1 MQPIEQWVIPSSVPQ
16 GLQISFIKVI
26 VSFPGHKSPRT
37 CPFILAQL
45 FLFRL
50 SDMNHVFSED
60 SSVRTSLIYLV
71 IFLLLMNQNFLKII
85 KKIQRHASM
94 VTYTLRSD
102 LTSSSFSSW
111 MTDKCEILTRLFWS
125 SSRRPILW
133 SNSRFYSRFRTK
145 KNSVLYSQNITNYW
159 ITSHDFK
166 LP

>member
-37 CPFILAQL
+37 SPFILAQL

-60 SSVRTSLIYLV
+60 SSVSTSLVYLV
-71 IFLLLMNQNFLKII
+71 IFFTIDESKLFKDN

-125 SSRRPILW
+125 SSRRPIL
-133 SNSRFYSRFRTK
+133 R
-145 KNSVLYSQNITNYW
+145 
-159 ITSHDFK
+159 
-166 LP
+166 